1 MLNTTIIN
9 IDNFYDYSS
18 YDIYIYIYIYYSFC
32 NFDSYLKL

>member
-18 YDIYIYIYIYYSFC
+18 YDIYIYYSFC